1 MSERYQIHG
10 ELGRGGLGVVHRA
23 IDTQLGRE
31 VAIKRVRVDSDEP
44 IDELTENL
52 IREARTLSTLKHPN
66 IVTIH
71 DVGRDEHGPFVVMEL
86 LEGETL
92 DVIIERAALPLTDF
106 KEFAVQSLEGMIAA
120 HSAGLIHRD
129 LKPTNLMLVWLPS
142 GKFQVKILDFG
153 LAQFFLTPAGRTAD
167 QEDSILG
174 SIHFMTP
181 EQFERAPLDARS
193 DLYSL
198 GCIFYFTLAGQYPFQ
213 GKSPMDVMTAHLYH
227 QLTPLHDLR
236 PDVPVSIC
244 TWIDSLMARQMDDRP
259 ADARA
264 ALDTWCPEP
273 TIDEKQVREVTSNDP
288 GAAATLL
295 ADFKEETGGFL
306 DKLNQEIASG
316 HGEAAEET
324 ARTIRG
330 TASTL
335 GYLEIMALA
344 LEIEKNAR
352 NNPDLCRGSINQFP
366 AALDR
371 LENTVANIHWTDQ
384 TAPQP

>member
-31 VAIKRVRVDSDEP
+31 VAIKRVRVDSNEP

-71 DVGRDEHGPFVVMEL
+71 DVGRDEQGPFVVMEL

-92 DVIIERAALPLTDF
+92 DVIIERAALPLGNF

-236 PDVPVSIC
+236 PDVPESIC

-264 ALDTWCPEP
+264 ALDTWCPDP
-273 TIDEKQVREVTSNDP
+273 IIDDKQIREVTSNDP
-288 GAAATLL
+288 EMAAALL
-295 ADFKEETGGFL
+295 ADFTEETGGFL
-306 DKLNQEIASG
+306 AKLNQELESG
-316 HGEAAEET
+316 QGEAAEET

-335 GYLEIMALA
+335 GYLEIVALA
-344 LEIEKNAR
+344 LEIEENAR
-352 NNPDLCRGSINQFP
+352 NSPDLCRAALDRFP
-366 AALDR
+366 AAIVR
-371 LENTVANIHWTDQ
+371 LENTVANIRWTDQ
-384 TAPQP
+384 TGPQP

>member
-71 DVGRDEHGPFVVMEL
+71 DVGRDEKGPFVVMEL

-92 DVIIERAALPLTDF
+92 DVIIERAALPLADF
-106 KEFAVQSLEGMIAA
+106 KEFAVQALEGMIAA

-153 LAQFFLTPAGRTAD
+153 LARLFLTHTGRTAD

-198 GCIFYFTLAGQYPFQ
+198 GCIFYFTLAGEYPFQ
-213 GKSPMDVMTAHLYH
+213 GKKPVDVMAAHLYH

-236 PDVPVSIC
+236 PDVPESIC

-264 ALDTWCPEP
+264 ALDTWCPDP
-273 TIDEKQVREVTSNDP
+273 IIDHKQIREVTSNDP
-288 GAAATLL
+288 EMAAALL
-295 ADFKEETGGFL
+295 ADFIEETGGL
-306 DKLNQEIASG
+306 LEMLNQQLESSQ
-316 HGEAAEET
+316 GEAAEET

-335 GYLEIMALA
+335 GYLEIVALA
-344 LEIEKNAR
+344 LEIEENAG
-352 NNPDLCRGSINQFP
+352 NSPGLCRSALDRFP
-366 AALDR
+366 AAIVR
-371 LENTVANIHWTDQ
+371 LENTVAKIRWTDQ
-384 TAPQP
+384 TGTQP

>member
-23 IDTQLGRE
+23 FDTQLGRD

-44 IDELTENL
+44 VEELTENL
-52 IREARTLSTLKHPN
+52 IREARTLSSLKHPH

-71 DVGRDEHGPFVVMEL
+71 DVGRDEQGPFVVMEL

-92 DVIIERAALPLTDF
+92 DVIIEKAALPLDDF
-106 KEFAVQSLEGMIAA
+106 KEFAVQSLEGIIAA

-129 LKPTNLMLVWLPS
+129 LKPSNLMLVWLPS

-153 LAQFFLTPAGRTAD
+153 LASFSQAPADKTAD
-167 QEDSILG
+167 HDDSILG

-181 EQFERAPLDARS
+181 EQFERAQLDART

-198 GCIFYFTLAGQYPFQ
+198 GCIFYFTLTGQYPFQ
-213 GKSPMDVMTAHLYH
+213 GKTPMEVMTAHLHH
-227 QLTPLHDLR
+227 QSIPLHDLR
-236 PDVPVSIC
+236 PDVPESIC
-244 TWIDSLMARQMDDRP
+244 AWIDSLMARNMDDRP
-259 ADARA
+259 PDARA
-264 ALDTWCPEP
+264 ALDAWHPEP
-273 TIDEKQVREVTSNDP
+273 VIDEKQFREVTSNAP
-288 GAAATLL
+288 ELAAALL

-306 DKLNQEIASG
+306 EKLNQELESSQGA
-316 HGEAAEET
+316 AAEET

-344 LEIEKNAR
+344 LEIEKNAQD
-352 NNPDLCRGSINQFP
+352 NPDLCHGLIEQFP
-366 AALDR
+366 PALAR
-371 LENTVANIHWTDQ
+371 VENTIANIHWTDQ
-384 TAPQP
+384 TGSQP